1 MRLSLFMRA
10 ARASAATTLVL
21 LLNFQPSFARMAAPA
36 SAPPS
41 ARPATSPGH
50 FRFDARGLG
59 RFGFNR
65 SGASDFG
72 FDRFASSR
80 FNFGPAGRRPVWL
93 GPMDHVEWQRMG
105 VESVGPRRMGRL
117 GRSRPPRRQNQPRR
131 SIIDGGGPQ
140 VAITVNAGLETGAA
154 GSGYP
159 AGCVIHKVIYD
170 RAGKYVGERQTPE
183 C

>member
-10 ARASAATTLVL
+10 GGACAAATLVL

-41 ARPATSPGH
+41 VRPATSPGH
-50 FRFDARGLG
+50 LRFDARGLG

-65 SGASDFG
+65 SGASDVG

-80 FNFGPAGRRPVWL
+80 FNFGRRGFDRSGWDQWTMWNGNAWEWNPWGFAGWGGWGVPAAAAA
-93 GPMDHVEWQRMG
+93 
-105 VESVGPRRMGRL
+105 ESAAPI
-117 GRSRPPRRQNQPRR
+117 
-131 SIIDGGGPQ
+131 IIDGAGPE
-140 VAITVNAGLETGAA
+140 VAITVNAGMETGAA
-154 GSGYP
+154 GGGYP
-159 AGCVIHKVIYD
+159 AGCVIHKLIYD